1 MKAQIKQ
8 KVSKLVPTI
17 ILILAVVIIGYVLS
31 YRSDTLGFYVTNNDQ
46 IQLCKKLY
54 EEEHKDANKRFAE
67 RFVSPLPTVK

>member
-54 EEEHKDANKRFAE
+54 EAEHKDADVRFAE
-67 RFVSPLPTVK
+67 RFVSPIPSTK